1 MSQEIAYFTLAN
13 RNQHSHSVM
22 KWLNYVDTI
31 MTLTFIILVRG
42 YNLYNHSWFIYLEII
57 RCTNKYE

>member
-22 KWLNYVDTI
+22 KWLNYVDTQ
-31 MTLTFIILVRG
+31 
-42 YNLYNHSWFIYLEII
+42 NHDPDIYYIGQRI
-57 RCTNKYE
+57 

>member
-22 KWLNYVDTI
+22 KWLNYVDTHNHDPDI
-31 MTLTFIILVRG
+31 YYIGQRIQFIQLQLVYIFR
-42 YNLYNHSWFIYLEII
+42 NNSLHQQI
-57 RCTNKYE
+57 